1 MNTNRTKWT
10 FPDSRADSSSVPQSV
25 DFFAACED
33 FPASTAS
40 SAKPLPAQ
48 RCKPPE
54 FCLLSPDSCGRSR
67 DVIPVFSPSRPV
79 RKLPCAW
86 RFSGFSLVELLV
98 VITIIGILISLLLPA
113 LSAAREDSRQ
123 AICLSN
129 LHELGQATTEYTTE
143 SNNIYP
149 DHRSNE
155 AEALYASTEPSWAG
169 TMAYWPVD
177 YRKEIG
183 PYLAAS
189 ANATQWSPNF
199 GVFYCP
205 DMLDASYLFTH
216 PHPLLVYTTNPQA
229 MWLGTTTGDGAT
241 DGRCNS
247 NYQIAEGF
255 RRTYANGFTFAQT
268 NGSTLIANP
277 GDNQSFSLSATQI
290 QTPANTVVIADTVAF
305 GINFYGLGSFQL
317 PGYTPHGSGA
327 NALFA
332 DGHAAWQ
339 PLNTLKPQYGQGWG
353 SSAQFVYYW

>member
-1 MNTNRTKWT
+1 MK
-10 FPDSRADSSSVPQSV
+10 PDDISCKSPANGAKCGALPSVGPLSKPV
-25 DFFAACED
+25 
-33 FPASTAS
+33 
-40 SAKPLPAQ
+40 AK
-48 RCKPPE
+48 
-54 FCLLSPDSCGRSR
+54 S
-67 DVIPVFSPSRPV
+67 
-79 RKLPCAW
+79 PCAGQLA
-86 RFSGFSLVELLV
+86 GFSLVELLV
-98 VITIIGILISLLLPA
+98 VITIIGILLALLLPA

-123 AICLSN
+123 TICLSN
-129 LHELGQATTEYTTE
+129 LHELGLATTEYTTE
-143 SNNIYP
+143 NNNFYP

-155 AEALYASTEPSWAG
+155 AETLYATTEPSWAG

-183 PYLAAS
+183 PYLAA
-189 ANATQWSPNF
+189 NADATKWSPNY

-216 PHPLLVYTTNPQA
+216 PHPLMVYTTNPQA

-255 RRTYANGFTFAQT
+255 LRTYANSFTFAQT
-268 NGSTLIANP
+268 NGTTLIANP
-277 GDNQSFSLSATQI
+277 GDNQSFSLRVSQI
-290 QTPANTVVIADTVAF
+290 QNPGNTVVIADTVAF

>member
-1 MNTNRTKWT
+1 MNRDYINCNSPGSGAKSGSLITVWPLSK
-10 FPDSRADSSSVPQSV
+10 PVPKS
-25 DFFAACED
+25 AC
-33 FPASTAS
+33 A
-40 SAKPLPAQ
+40 
-48 RCKPPE
+48 
-54 FCLLSPDSCGRSR
+54 GR
-67 DVIPVFSPSRPV
+67 
-79 RKLPCAW
+79 LA
-86 RFSGFSLVELLV
+86 GFSLVELLV
-98 VITIIGILISLLLPA
+98 VITIIGILLSLLLPA

-123 AICLSN
+123 TICLSN
-129 LHELGQATTEYTTE
+129 LHELGLATTEYTNE
-143 SNNIYP
+143 NNNFYP

-155 AEALYASTEPSWAG
+155 AETLYATTKPSWAG

-183 PYLAAS
+183 PYLAAG
-189 ANATQWSPNF
+189 ADATKWSPNY

-241 DGRCNS
+241 DGRCNNS
-247 NYQIAEGF
+247 YQIAEGF
-255 RRTYANGFTFAQT
+255 RRTYFNSLTFAQT
-268 NGSTLIANP
+268 NGTTLIANP
-277 GDNQSFSLSATQI
+277 GDNQSFSLRASQI
-290 QTPANTVVIADTVAF
+290 QNPGNTVVIADTVAF

-317 PGYTPHGSGA
+317 PGYVPHGSGA

-353 SSAQFVYYW
+353 ASAQFVYYW